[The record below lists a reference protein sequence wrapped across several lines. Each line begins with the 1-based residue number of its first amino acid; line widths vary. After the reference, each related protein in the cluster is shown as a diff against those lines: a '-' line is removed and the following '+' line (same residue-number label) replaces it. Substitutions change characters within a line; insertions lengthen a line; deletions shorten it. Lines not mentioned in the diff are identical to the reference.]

1 MPLPNFVTTFLASN
15 SGRHTILVVGLV
27 GVMFLTA
34 FFTALFAHSQASAF
48 LCQYDPESLSNCAK
62 ILELPDLTGIGN
74 VNSASAKPT
83 EIANANP
90 AITQP
95 GDHLN
100 ANTGT
105 TGSRSGEIPNSNVS
119 TTVVKDSTQ
128 SSQKTLELDT
138 AQKARLAGQAVQVR
152 NLVRHHGKVMA
163 LFYEAYYQ
171 ALSVILLMG
180 VIAAMALFG
189 IAQDGWTSTNPYVK
203 TVFVVATAGVA
214 FFGLWPAVFE
224 QEKNISDNKALFLEY
239 ERLGNEIASY
249 PVTRSNVKN
258 ESTEPNVFINY
269 VDSEMSRLGNIAIG
283 FDYTKISYKGAF
295 EINPNPALPTPSP
308 EVQKKKQG

>member
-1 MPLPNFVTTFLASN
+1 MPLWNSVTTLLASN
-15 SGRHTILVVGLV
+15 SGRHTILVFGLV
-27 GVMFLTA
+27 VVMFATAYLTGLYA
-34 FFTALFAHSQASAF
+34 RSQASVF

-62 ILELPDLTGIGN
+62 ILELPNLTGIGN
-74 VNSASAKPT
+74 ANSASPTPT
-83 EIANANP
+83 EVANANQG
-90 AITQP
+90 TTHL
-95 GDHLN
+95 GDRLN
-100 ANTGT
+100 TNTGT
-105 TGSRSGEIPNSNVS
+105 TNSGSGEIPNSSVS

-128 SSQKTLELDT
+128 SSQKTVELDA
-138 AQKARLAGQAVQVR
+138 AQKARLTGQSVQVK
-152 NLVRHHGKVMA
+152 NLVRHHGRVMA
-163 LFYEAYYQ
+163 LFYGAYYQ
-171 ALSVILLMG
+171 ALSVVLLMG

-189 IAQDGWTSTNPYVK
+189 IAQDGWKSASPYVK
-203 TVFVVATAGVA
+203 TVFLVATAGVA

-258 ESTEPNVFINY
+258 ESTEPNIFINY

-295 EINPNPALPTPSP
+295 EINPNSALTTPSP
-308 EVQKKKQG
+308 EMQKKKKE